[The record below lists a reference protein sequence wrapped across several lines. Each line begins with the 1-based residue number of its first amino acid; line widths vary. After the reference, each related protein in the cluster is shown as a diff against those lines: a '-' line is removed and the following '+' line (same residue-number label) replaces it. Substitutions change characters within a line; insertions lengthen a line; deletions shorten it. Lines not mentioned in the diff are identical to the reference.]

1 MQRRSAGFSRRKSR
15 FEVEQG
21 RENHPVIYVN
31 WYGAAAY
38 AKWAG
43 GRLPSEQEWE
53 KAARGIDGRRYP
65 WGEEFSDQRCNT
77 SEGVIEGTTEVGK
90 YG

>member
-1 MQRRSAGFSRRKSR
+1 
-15 FEVEQG
+15 
-21 RENHPVIYVN
+21 VIYVN